1 MRFTSCPHDIEK
13 RAVAELGSNQNLRP
27 PVGMNIIE
35 SSLIEDADDR
45 NRSITHP
52 ELRADSI
59 AVRKETPG
67 DRRVNHN
74 FGHVILTELR
84 EGAARDQSYAHYL
97 DVVRA
102 HGDQIGKRLVP
113 LGVAGVPWR
122 AWNGDRPLK
131 SCRRKGQRRGGARP
145 SDARNRGQRALDA
158 ILKCDDIAH
167 LREELGRA
175 PHPNGKYAVRLEARI
190 CPKQPLEAAHDE
202 RAATQ
207 QNKRERYLRHNHAAT
222 PAALSAAATDRAAG
236 QKRR

>member
-1 MRFTSCPHDIEK
+1 MRFTSRPHDIEK
-13 RAVAELGSNQNLRP
+13 RAVAELGPNQDLWP

-67 DRRVNHN
+67 DRGVNHN

-84 EGAARDQSYAHYL
+84 EGAARDQSYAHHL

-113 LGVAGVPWR
+113 LGGAGVPGR
-122 AWNGDRPLK
+122 ARHGGRSLK
-131 SCRRKGQRRGGARP
+131 SCRREGQSRGGARP
-145 SDARNRGQRALDA
+145 SDARNRGQRALYA
-158 ILKCDDIAH
+158 SLECDVMAH
-167 LREELGRA
+167 LTEQLWLA
-175 PHPNGKYAVRLEARI
+175 THTNGKHAVRLEARI

-202 RAATQ
+202 RATTQ
-207 QNKRERYLRHNHAAT
+207 HNKRERYLRHNHAAT